1 MENIKLYFRIILKMP
16 SAIIILIVGL
26 FLLYKKHKSNEINLM
41 DLDIEQLKE
50 KMKEFVLIFHPYDI
64 HFNFIFWGT
73 LLFIL
78 TK

>member
-1 MENIKLYFRIILKMP
+1 
-16 SAIIILIVGL
+16 
-26 FLLYKKHKSNEINLM
+26 M